1 MEKLNFMLGRM
12 LSIADKISKLAFC
25 ILFLSC
31 SSIGKRDYIVSEKFS
46 SISEVSVAV
55 LPFDNESVDLDAEKY
70 MREEVI
76 KRLVQ
81 YGYSPLTADSVDEK
95 LKEIGVSDA
104 GQLAAFKPKDI
115 ASKLSC
121 RILIYGNIEN
131 YVFQNLGFIVRKK
144 ADLYLK
150 AIDGVDESVIYEGF
164 GSGDDSKFYLNK
176 KEAEKAFIVNTG
188 IKLASNIS
196 NRNLLMSE
204 AVRKAVDKAL
214 KKFPRK

>member
-1 MEKLNFMLGRM
+1 MEKLSFPWGKM
-12 LSIADKISKLAFC
+12 LSIIDRFIKISLCLF
-25 ILFLSC
+25 FLSC
-31 SSIGKRDYIVSEKFS
+31 SSIEKRDYIVSEKFS
-46 SISEVSVAV
+46 SISDVSVAV

-81 YGYSPLTADSVDEK
+81 YGYSPLTSDSIDEK
-95 LKEIGVSDA
+95 LKEIGISDA
-104 GQLAAFKPKDI
+104 GQLAAFKPKEI

-144 ADLYLK
+144 AELYIK
-150 AIDGVDESVIYEGF
+150 AIDGIDESVIYEGF
-164 GSGDDSKFYLNK
+164 GSGDDSKVYLNK
-176 KEAEKAFIVNTG
+176 KDAEAAFIVNTG
-188 IKLASNIS
+188 VKLASNIS
-196 NRNLLMSE
+196 NKNLLMSE

-214 KKFPRK
+214 KKFPRR